1 MRQKRASST
10 SRWIDRSLI
19 EDLKALKGQSGLAFQ
34 LYLSRIAEHRR
45 TSGLGLV
52 APFISILVHVALLGS
67 VMSLVFHEP
76 LETFIPFFSISL
88 CIWQCVSSA
97 ISESAGANEKTA
109 RYLSFP
115 YISGYIIHFINMIEL
130 ATNLL
135 LKTLAAIAI
144 IAFVNYSLLLKA
156 SYIGFCVGLLLVAIV
171 SFTWAL
177 PIAYIFDRFRMLRGF
192 LPQIIFAVYLLTPI
206 LWNPARLG
214 GHRWVVDFNPVF
226 HVIEVARS
234 PIIYGVWPLTSIAV
248 VLGLGLC
255 GMLLSFLLYSGNRNL
270 IVYRWIA

>member
-1 MRQKRASST
+1 MQQERASNS
-10 SRWIDRSLI
+10 SRWIDRSLV
-19 EDLKALKGQSGLAFQ
+19 EDLKVLKGQSSLAFQ
-34 LYLSRIAEHRR
+34 LYLSRIAEHKR
-45 TSGLGLV
+45 TSGLGFV

-135 LKTLAAIAI
+135 LKTLAAMAI
-144 IAFVNYSLLLKA
+144 IAFVNFGILLEGNYL
-156 SYIGFCVGLLLVAIV
+156 GFCVGLMLVAFV
-171 SFTWAL
+171 SFAWAL
-177 PIAYIFDRFRMLRGF
+177 PIAYVFDRFRLLRGF

-206 LWNPARLG
+206 LWKPARLG
-214 GHRWVVDFNPVF
+214 EHRWVVDFNPVF

-234 PIIYGVWPLTSIAV
+234 PIISGVWPLTSIVV
-248 VLGLGLC
+248 VLGLCLF

-270 IVYRWIA
+270 IVFRWIA